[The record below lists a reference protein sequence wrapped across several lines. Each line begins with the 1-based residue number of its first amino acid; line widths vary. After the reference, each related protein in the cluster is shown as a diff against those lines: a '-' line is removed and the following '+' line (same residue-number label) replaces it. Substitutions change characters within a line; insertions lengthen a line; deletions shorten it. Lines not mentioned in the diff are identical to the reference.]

1 MEQPAPRNLS
11 HQLLTP
17 SNLNKHAQ
25 RRGTLTRQALP
36 APSVLKKHVR
46 RWGTPTRQALPAP
59 SVLKKNLKG
68 WIPGDRQPPTSF
80 THPINFEKT
89 CPKMGCSHQTSF
101 FRPIGFE
108 KTSERMG
115 PGSSNHPHKLTRPG
129 SSNHPHKLT
138 RPGPITTPTKTST
151 KKPAPPGPALHN
163 MAARPVNS
171 YLFISSIMASAP

>member
-36 APSVLKKHVR
+36 APSVLKKI
-46 RWGTPTRQALPAP
+46 
-59 SVLKKNLKG
+59 LKG

-89 CPKMGCSHQTSF
+89 CPKMGYSHQTSF
-101 FRPIGFE
+101 TCPIGFE

-129 SSNHPHKLT
+129 
-138 RPGPITTPTKTST
+138 PITPNKTST

>member
-36 APSVLKKHVR
+36 APSVLKKI
-46 RWGTPTRQALPAP
+46 
-59 SVLKKNLKG
+59 LKG

-89 CPKMGCSHQTSF
+89 CPKMGYSHQTSF
-101 FRPIGFE
+101 TCPISFE
-108 KTSERMG
+108 KNSERMG

-129 SSNHPHKLT
+129 
-138 RPGPITTPTKTST
+138 PITPPIKQAQKSR
-151 KKPAPPGPALHN
+151 PPPGPALHN

>member
-25 RRGTLTRQALP
+25 RRGTPTKQALP

-59 SVLKKNLKG
+59 SVLKKLLKG

-89 CPKMGCSHQTSF
+89 CPKMGYSHQTSF
-101 FRPIGFE
+101 TCPIGFE

-115 PGSSNHPHKLTRPG
+115 PG